1 MLQNLLE
8 CLWGFLQDLRNKIT
22 NPNVD
27 SCTLFRREPSQAQ
40 SSGGWPRFVITRE
53 HIEVLRN
60 TGMQWTAIARC
71 LGVSAK
77 TLYRR
82 RLGYGLEDSF
92 SDITNEELECNIRD
106 ILRLTPFS
114 GESYI
119 WGALR
124 GRGILVQRW
133 KIRQI
138 LQTVDPVGR
147 AIRRRSSIQRRLY
160 NINKPNHLWHLVS
173 NHKLIHWRFV
183 FHGCIDGF
191 SRVIVYL
198 KCFTNNLANTVLQCF
213 INGTQEYGLPFR
225 VRGDRGVEN
234 VDVARFMIHNRGLNR
249 GSFIAGRSVHNQR
262 IERLWAEVN
271 RVLSAFYGDLFVF
284 MEEDGVLD
292 SNNEQHIYALHYV
305 YLPAIR
311 ASLDEFV
318 RQWNYHGLRTMSS
331 TSPLALWHSEIVHSG
346 VNDIDVGDISL
357 LGIDPDGPV
366 GELQTDNNVVV
377 PESTIQ
383 LTDDQANEIHQLV
396 PDSLVDDGNHKIW
409 HYLTICNYLREHC
422 PHQ

>member
-1 MLQNLLE
+1 MQIVFAISLVLASLQCFETLIEMLQNLLE
-8 CLWGFLQDLRNKIT
+8 CLWGFLQDLRNKII
-22 NPNVD
+22 NCNLD
-27 SCTLFRREPSQAQ
+27 SSTSFRGEPSQAQ
-40 SSGGWPRFVITRE
+40 SSGGRPRFVITRE

-60 TGMQWTAIARC
+60 TG
-71 LGVSAK
+71 
-77 TLYRR
+77 
-82 RLGYGLEDSF
+82 
-92 SDITNEELECNIRD
+92 DITNKELECNIRD

-119 WGALR
+119 RGALR
-124 GRGILVQRW
+124 GRGIFVQRW

-160 NINKPNHLWHLVS
+160 NINKPNHLWHLDS

-213 INGTQEYGLPFR
+213 INGTQEYGLLFR

-292 SNNEQHIYALHYV
+292 SNNEQHIFVLHYV

-318 RQWNYHGLRTMSS
+318 RQWSYHGLRTMSS

-396 PDSLVDDGNHKIW
+396 PDPLVDDGNHKIW
-409 HYLTICNYLREHC
+409 HYLTIRNYLREHC